1 MLLLACTTPPDDD
14 SAKEAP
20 TIFAVG
26 HVEAEVEY
34 TDPEGN
40 ARALR
45 TAAWYPAKSDG
56 DGPAQYLYGT
66 IESFGATE
74 NAPAAEG
81 EFPVVVFSHGHQ
93 AFAEVSSFLMEH
105 LARNGFVVLAP
116 DHTNNTT
123 FDGSERSTAIY
134 LQRPFDLSA
143 VIDAQETGL
152 FPGLPATTGQVVAMG
167 HSFGGYTIFASGG
180 AAYDTGEIDAACEA
194 GTGGNVCTDWSGEWS
209 ARFAAGAMDARVLGI
224 VPMDPGDDWMFAAN
238 LEGLAV
244 PALLMTANTDPEG
257 DGDPG
262 AYAAALLPPLSETN
276 SACGSCEH
284 HWVDIA
290 TAGHN
295 AFTDF
300 SGSLDDGGTIEP
312 QRGWDIVNTY
322 ALVFAQ
328 YVTGDDDD
336 LALLRGEEPVD
347 DLATVE

>member
-1 MLLLACTTPPDDD
+1 MYLLACVEPPDDT
-14 SAKEAP
+14 AAEAP
-20 TIFAVG
+20 EIYAVG
-26 HVEAEVEY
+26 HVEAEVAY

-40 ARALR
+40 PRALR
-45 TAAWYPAKSDG
+45 TAAWYPASGEG

-66 IESFGATE
+66 IESEGASE

-93 AFAEVSSFLMEH
+93 GFAEVSSFLMEH
-105 LARNGFVVLAP
+105 LAQHGFVVLAP

-123 FDGSERSTAIY
+123 FDGGDRSTTIY

-143 VIDAQETGL
+143 VIDAQEAGL

-167 HSFGGYTIFASGG
+167 HSFGGYTIFVSGG
-180 AAYDTGEIDAACEA
+180 AAYDTGAIDAACEA
-194 GTGGNVCTDWSGEWS
+194 GTGGNVCTDWSSDWK
-209 ARFAAGAMDARVLGI
+209 ARFAAGAHDARVLGI
-224 VPMDPGDDWMFAAN
+224 VPMDPGDDWMFFAN

-244 PALLMTANTDPEG
+244 PTLLMTANTDPEG
-257 DGDPG
+257 DLEVG
-262 AYAAALLPPLSETN
+262 AYWAALSIPLGKTN
-276 SACGSCEH
+276 SACGACEH

-322 ALVFAQ
+322 ALAFAQ
-328 YVTGDDDD
+328 YVTGDDDA
-336 LALLRGEEPVD
+336 LAVISGQSPVD
-347 DLATVE
+347 DLATVR